1 MARAAV
7 EHDGW
12 PRMKGGRRGS
22 EGLDEFVERLDGRVR
37 AVLEALRARVQKLD
51 GVTEGIKYDGMAGEW
66 TPAAY
71 AGRRQIY
78 HVHIKDGMHG
88 VMTVTPDEAPAFLA
102 ASLPGAIKP
111 AIMQGRARARTWLS
125 VPLRSAR
132 DVTAFMKMV
141 TIKHRLLREHA
152 SPRRRAQRAA
162 PRVDRAL
169 LARSLRAGG

>member
-1 MARAAV
+1 MTRAAV

-22 EGLDEFVERLDGRVR
+22 EGLDEFVEGQDRRVR
-37 AVLEALRARVQKLD
+37 AVLEALRARVQELD

-71 AGRRQIY
+71 VGSRQIY
-78 HVHIKDGMHG
+78 HVHIKGGMHG

-102 ASLPGAIKP
+102 VSLPEAIKP
-111 AIMQGRARARTWLS
+111 AIREGRARARTWLS

-132 DVTAFMKMV
+132 DVAAFMKMV
-141 TIKHRLLREHA
+141 VIKHRLLREGAA
-152 SPRRRAQRAA
+152 SRRRPQRAA
-162 PRVDRAL
+162 PRLDRAL
-169 LARSLRAGG
+169 LARSLRADG

>member
-1 MARAAV
+1 
-7 EHDGW
+7 
-12 PRMKGGRRGS
+12 MKGGRRGS
-22 EGLDEFVERLDGRVR
+22 GGLDELVERLDGRVR

-71 AGRRQIY
+71 VGSRQLY

-102 ASLPGAIKP
+102 ASLPEGIKP
-111 AIMQGRARARTWLS
+111 AITRGRARARTWLS
-125 VPLRSAR
+125 VPLQSAR

-141 TIKHRLLREHA
+141 TIKHRLLRENA
-152 SPRRRAQRAA
+152 APRGRAKRAA
-162 PRVDRAL
+162 PRVVRAL
-169 LARSLRAGG
+169 LARSLRADG